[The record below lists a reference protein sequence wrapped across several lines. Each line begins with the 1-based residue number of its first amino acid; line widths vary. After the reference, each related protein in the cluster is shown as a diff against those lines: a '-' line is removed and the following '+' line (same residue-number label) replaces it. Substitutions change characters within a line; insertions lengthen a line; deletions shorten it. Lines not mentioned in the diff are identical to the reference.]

1 METSVSFFYVLSVMN
16 LLYVPLS
23 GAHRGAPAARA
34 APPRESEENP
44 CFATKFCT
52 SVWNLHPLSS
62 LNNFKIMAHKFICLL
77 IIWLRWIIGVGNV
90 CAYIIFK
97 Q

>member
-44 CFATKFCT
+44 CVATKFCT
-52 SVWNLHPLSS
+52 SVWNLHPPSCTTCTVKKRGCDVKPNYVIASACFLY
-62 LNNFKIMAHKFICLL
+62 L
-77 IIWLRWIIGVGNV
+77 
-90 CAYIIFK
+90 

>member
-44 CFATKFCT
+44 CVATKFCT
-52 SVWNLHPLSS
+52 SVWNLHIIYRYIHVSEGHQSS
-62 LNNFKIMAHKFICLL
+62 
-77 IIWLRWIIGVGNV
+77 W
-90 CAYIIFK
+90 
-97 Q
+97 